1 MVLLTGLTGV
11 VIGGLAW
18 REQRTRSRARLD
30 AAMAQAAR
38 LTAAHA
44 ARVFE
49 DAEATA
55 RVGLYLVQP
64 CSIPTIPARSSTS
77 CWPCCARIRM

>member
-1 MVLLTGLTGV
+1 VVLLTALTGV

-18 REQRTRSRARLD
+18 REQRTRSRALLD

-49 DAEATA
+49 DAEATV
-55 RVGLYLVQP
+55 RVGLQLWP
-64 CSIPTIPARSSTS
+64 RASSTPAIPSPSSTS
-77 CWPCCARIRM
+77 P